1 MTQQEALGYITEML
15 QKAVANKIY
24 SGAEIFAINQ
34 SISKLQQDEHSQN
47 KGQHSDA
54 SAQTVTTN

>member
-24 SGAEIFAINQ
+24 SNAEIFAINQ
-34 SISKLQQDEHSQN
+34 SISKLQQDEHSKD
-47 KGQHSDA
+47 KGSDPNA